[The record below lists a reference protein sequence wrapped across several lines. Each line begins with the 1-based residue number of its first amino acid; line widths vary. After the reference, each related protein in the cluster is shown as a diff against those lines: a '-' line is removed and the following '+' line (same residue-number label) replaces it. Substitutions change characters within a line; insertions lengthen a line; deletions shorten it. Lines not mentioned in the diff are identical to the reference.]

1 MIDAPSPRASA
12 SIITEPS
19 TWRRAAPTMRSIANS
34 RVRWATVIES
44 VLKIVN
50 APTRTATPPNTS
62 RTVLM
67 MPMNFFSPSSV
78 KRSCAAAV
86 WTWRSA
92 PTAAATARADV
103 GRGGA
108 GAARDEDRVVAA
120 LLVEQLLR
128 GREVEHGGRGGAERL
143 DRAEAG
149 DADDRNEEACAAR
162 GDPHAVGR
170 RV

>member
-67 MPMNFFSPSSV
+67 MPMNCFSPSSV
-78 KRSCAAAV
+78 KRSWAAAV
-86 WTWRSA
+86 CTCA
-92 PTAAATARADV
+92 PGPTAAATALRTS
-103 GRGGA
+103 
-108 GAARDEDRVVAA
+108 AAATP
-120 LLVEQLLR
+120 
-128 GREVEHGGRGGAERL
+128 ERPAT
-143 DRAEAG
+143 RIES
-149 DADDRNEEACAAR
+149 
-162 GDPHAVGR
+162 
-170 RV
+170 